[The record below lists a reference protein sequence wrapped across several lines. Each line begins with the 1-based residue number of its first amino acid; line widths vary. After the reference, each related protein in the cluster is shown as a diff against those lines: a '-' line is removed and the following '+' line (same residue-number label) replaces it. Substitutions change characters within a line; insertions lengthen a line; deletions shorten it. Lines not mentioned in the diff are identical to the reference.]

1 MKNVIVSALAVALLA
16 AGVCAFSMRT
26 VSGVCGEMQRLRAEA
41 VGLLGSGQPDE
52 AAKKVEQMC
61 RYWESRCSV
70 LTAILPHGAVAEIGC
85 VLIESSADLSA
96 GERDEFEGDML
107 LLGEL
112 LRRMEEDERLMLSNI
127 LSIC

>member
-1 MKNVIVSALAVALLA
+1 MIVSALAVALLA
-16 AGVCAFSMRT
+16 AGVCAFSSST
-26 VSGVCGEMQRLRAEA
+26 VSDVCGEMQRLRAEA
-41 VGLLGSGQPDE
+41 VELLGGGQSDE
-52 AAKKVEQMC
+52 AAKKVEQM
-61 RYWESRCSV
+61 RKYWDSRCSV
-70 LTAILPHGAVAEIGC
+70 LMAILPHGAVAEIGC

-112 LRRMEEDERLMLSNI
+112 LRRMEEEERLILSNI

>member
-16 AGVCAFSMRT
+16 AGVCAFSSST
-26 VSGVCGEMQRLRAEA
+26 VSDVCGEMQWLRAEA
-41 VGLLGSGQPDE
+41 VQLLSGGQSDE
-52 AAKKVEQMC
+52 AAKKVEQM
-61 RYWESRCSV
+61 RKYWDSRCSV
-70 LTAILPHGAVAEIGC
+70 LTAILPHGAVAEIGG

-112 LRRMEEDERLMLSNI
+112 LRRMEEEERLILSNI